1 MKVTTERAVPKNAR
15 PETTDSAT
23 TPAPEM
29 DSYPVYKAG
38 RGNTA
43 KNLSVWK
50 DAAKE
55 METAPNL
62 ASVYAEMA
70 GKAHSVM
77 NVRHTQPVNTVPA
90 SCHGSVTVRRAG
102 EAYYVTKT

>member
-1 MKVTTERAVPKNAR
+1 MEKVVPKGAR
-15 PETTDSAT
+15 PGMTDLAT
-23 TPAPEM
+23 TPATVTG
-29 DSYPVYKAG
+29 SYPACLAG

-50 DAAKE
+50 AVARG

-70 GKAHSVM
+70 GKAHSVTS
-77 NVRHTQPVNTVPA
+77 VGSTRPVSTVPA